1 MILYRCQEDISIL
14 NELIVLAEKYSEG
27 RLLQFQSFVSAY
39 QYRLLYCIFRRYIP
53 QGMKVLD
60 WGVGNG
66 HFSYFLVRSGY
77 KTFGFS
83 LENFPVGVE
92 LADAQYHFL
101 RGSVKDPIRLPFKD
115 DSFAAVSSVG
125 VLEHVRQ
132 TGGNDEDSMKEIAR
146 ILKPG
151 GVFVCYHL
159 PNRYSL
165 IEAVA
170 RCFPHKYH
178 HQSYYTASTII
189 ALVKRAKLQLV
200 EIKRYGF
207 LPRNIW
213 RYAPGCMKR
222 MKVLARVWDILDMVI
237 AYPFKF
243 LCQNYVFVVRK
254 PVNL

>member
-1 MILYRCQEDISIL
+1 
-14 NELIVLAEKYSEG
+14 
-27 RLLQFQSFVSAY
+27 
-39 QYRLLYCIFRRYIP
+39 
-53 QGMKVLD
+53 MKVLD

-101 RGSVKDPIRLPFKD
+101 QGSVKDPIRLPFKD

-125 VLEHVRQ
+125 VLEHVRH
-132 TGGNDEDSMKEIAR
+132 TGGNDEDSMKEITR

-165 IEAVA
+165 IDALV
-170 RCFPHKYH
+170 RCFFPNKHFH
-178 HQSYYTASTII
+178 RFRYTSCDIV
-189 ALVKRAKLQLV
+189 ALMKQAKLQLV
-200 EIKRYGF
+200 EIKRYGI

-213 RYAPGCMKR
+213 INAPKFL
-222 MKVLARVWDILDMVI
+222 KHSKILALVWNILDI
-237 AYPFKF
+237 FLAYPFRF